1 MTCSGGQTCEVFNG
15 QGIRVSLRILQQV
28 PGQEL
33 VVDVARLDVVEVTPK
48 AALSGKERQKVNFGD
63 FQLKTTTSGVHSAI
77 FTGRAECLRRILSI
91 RHNSTGAS
99 HHPIHFCF
107 SKVPSHHPIHLFFQ
121 GPSPISLSI
130 LVPSRTRAVSSSRPR
145 W

>member
-28 PGQEL
+28 PRQEL
-33 VVDVARLDVVEVTPK
+33 VVDVARLDVVQVTPK

-63 FQLKTTTSGVHSAI
+63 FQLKTTTSAVHSAI

-91 RHNSTGAS
+91 RRNSTGAS
-99 HHPIHFCF
+99 HHPIH
-107 SKVPSHHPIHLFFQ
+107 PLQFFQ
-121 GPSPISLSI
+121 GPSPNSLSI
-130 LVPSRTRAVSSSRPR
+130 LVPSRTRAVSSRRPP